1 MDFEAA
7 RRNMV
12 EGQIRPNWVT
22 DPSLLTALAK
32 VPREA
37 FVPEEMKSLAYVD
50 EDLAVGDG
58 RYLMKPMVLA
68 RLIQE
73 AGVKPTDVVLQ
84 IGCGA
89 GYTAAVLERMAS
101 TVVALESDAAFAERA
116 TAIFNELGID
126 TVAIVEGPLEKGYPE
141 QSPYDVIFFSGAI
154 EEIPSAFADQ
164 LVEGGRLVAVVDGS
178 PGSGTGKGVLATR
191 RGGLLGSRE
200 VFDANAAH
208 LPGFARAPA
217 FGF

>member
-1 MDFEAA
+1 MDFDAA

-22 DPSLLTALAK
+22 DSALLEALAE

-37 FVPEEMKSLAYVD
+37 FVPEHMKSVAYVD
-50 EDLAVGDG
+50 EDLAVGGG

-73 AGVKPTDVVLQ
+73 AMVKPTDVVLQ

-89 GYTAAVLERMAS
+89 GYTAAVLSRLAS
-101 TVVALESDAAFAERA
+101 TVVALESDASFAERA
-116 TAIFNELGID
+116 TAIFSELGID
-126 TVAIVEGPLEKGYPE
+126 SVAIVEGPLEKGYPE

-154 EEIPSAFADQ
+154 GEIPPAFADQ
-164 LVEGGRLVAVVDGS
+164 LVEGGRLVAVVDGGDGA
-178 PGSGTGKGVLATR
+178 PKGVLATR
-191 RGGLLGSRE
+191 RGGLLGQRE
-200 VFDANAAH
+200 VFDAHAAP
-208 LPGFARAPA
+208 LPGFALAPA
-217 FGF
+217 FAF

>member
-1 MDFEAA
+1 MDFESA

-12 EGQIRPNWVT
+12 EGHIRPNRVT
-22 DPSLLTALAK
+22 NSLLLSALAE

-37 FVPEEMKSLAYVD
+37 FVPEALKSLAYVD

-73 AGVKPTDVVLQ
+73 AMVKPTDVVLQ

-89 GYTAAVLERMAS
+89 GYAAAVLARMAS
-101 TVVALESDAAFAERA
+101 TVVALESDAGLAERA
-116 TAIFNELGID
+116 AGILSGLGID

-154 EEIPSAFADQ
+154 GEIPPAFADQ
-164 LVEGGRLVAVVDGS
+164 LVEGGRLVAVVDG
-178 PGSGTGKGVLATR
+178 GTGGGTGKGVLATLL
-191 RGGLLGSRE
+191 GGLLGSRE

-217 FGF
+217 FAF

>member
-1 MDFEAA
+1 MDFESA

-12 EGQIRPNWVT
+12 EGQIRPNRVT
-22 DPSLLTALAK
+22 DSLLLSALAE

-37 FVPEEMKSLAYVD
+37 FVPEALKSIAYVD
-50 EDLAVGDG
+50 DDLAVGGG
-58 RYLMKPMVLA
+58 RHLMQPMVLA

-73 AGVKPTDVVLQ
+73 ARVKPTDVVLQ

-89 GYTAAVLERMAS
+89 GYAAAVLARMAS
-101 TVVALESDAAFAERA
+101 TVVALESDAGLAKRA
-116 TAIFNELGID
+116 ADTLSGLGID

-154 EEIPSAFADQ
+154 GEISPAIADQ
-164 LVEGGRLVAVVDGS
+164 LIEGGRLVAVVDD
-178 PGSGTGKGVLATR
+178 PGGGTGKGVLATR
-191 RGGLLGSRE
+191 LVGGLLGSRE
-200 VFDANAAH
+200 VFDANVAP

-217 FGF
+217 FAF

>member
-1 MDFEAA
+1 MDFDAA

-12 EGQIRPNWVT
+12 EGQIRPNRVT
-22 DPSLLTALAK
+22 DYALLTALAE

-37 FVPEEMKSLAYVD
+37 FVPDALKNLAYVD
-50 EDLAVGDG
+50 QDLAVGGG
-58 RYLMKPMVLA
+58 RHIMKPMVLA

-73 AGVKPTDVVLQ
+73 AMVKPTDVVLQ

-89 GYTAAVLERMAS
+89 GYAAAVLARLAS
-101 TVVALESDAAFAERA
+101 TVVALESDAGLAEQA
-116 TAIFNELGID
+116 ASTLGGLGID

-154 EEIPSAFADQ
+154 GEIPPAFAGQ
-164 LVEGGRLVAVVDGS
+164 LVEGGRLVAVVDG
-178 PGSGTGKGVLATR
+178 GGGTPKGVLATR

-200 VFDANAAH
+200 IFDAHAAP
-208 LPGFARAPA
+208 LPGFALAPVFA
-217 FGF
+217 F

>member
-1 MDFEAA
+1 MDFESA
-7 RRNMV
+7 RHNMV

-22 DPSLLTALAK
+22 NSTLLSALAE

-37 FVPEEMKSLAYVD
+37 FVPAELKSLAYVD
-50 EDLAVGDG
+50 QDLAVGNG

-73 AGVKPTDVVLQ
+73 AMVGPTDVVLQ

-89 GYTAAVLERMAS
+89 GYAAAVLARMAS
-101 TVVALESDAAFAERA
+101 TVVVLESDAGLAEGA
-116 TAIFNELGID
+116 AGILSGLGID

-141 QSPYDVIFFSGAI
+141 QSPYDVILFSGAI
-154 EEIPSAFADQ
+154 GEIPPAFADQ
-164 LVEGGRLVAVVDGS
+164 LVEGGRLVAVVDG
-178 PGSGTGKGVLATR
+178 PGGGTGKGVLATLL
-191 RGGLLGSRE
+191 GGLLGQRE
-200 VFDANAAH
+200 VFDANAAP

-217 FGF
+217 FAF